1 METSIL
7 ELIADAPYAA
17 LIIYMMWFASAIIRQ
32 AIEAQTQ
39 IILALIDRLP
49 VYIDKENDT

>member
-49 VYIDKENDT
+49 VYIDRGGE